1 MPEGFVAAVAP
12 TVEEDEEFERAAD
25 ERDEHDTSFGPT
37 NEAAQEDQWDLD
49 DSYHGMHMDDK
60 GGDSGP

>member
-25 ERDEHDTSFGPT
+25 ARDEHDTSFGPT

-49 DSYHGMHMDDK
+49 DSYHGMHMGDE